1 MLPGKRLDTIGNIPP
16 RDGLVW
22 YTHALSL
29 SLSIAI
35 SAGETDLEQGRVA
48 LVRYSLSLYIYI
60 LIFGSAPPKKDIYRY
75 IIDWDVI
82 ISCGIVFLKIQQ
94 ETCA

>member
-16 RDGLVW
+16 REGLVW
-22 YTHALSL
+22 YTHARALSL

-48 LVRYSLSLYIYI
+48 LVRYSLSLSIYIYKYIYI

-75 IIDWDVI
+75 LIDWDVI
-82 ISCGIVFLKIQQ
+82 ISCGIG
-94 ETCA
+94 